1 MKSFKL
7 IIAIF
12 GSMLILLVNSSI
24 SHAQKSHFT
33 VSLSPVFPLSFNQD
47 ARIGLL
53 SGRIGYRYDLT
64 KKISWCISAAYN
76 KFGSKTVTFMT
87 TDDEYESKLA
97 YIPVTSG
104 IQLFFNNEGTRG
116 YFVAN
121 VGYYFP
127 GADFVKGDWGISP
140 GFGIQI
146 PIKNSKMKVDISL
159 LYNGVFGS
167 KTKVYKSSTSHS
179 SSEQWSTYHYLSYLA
194 LNIGLVFGK

>member
-7 IIAIF
+7 IIVIF

-24 SHAQKSHFT
+24 TNAQKSHFT
-33 VSLSPVFPLSFNQD
+33 VSLSPICPLSFYQD
-47 ARIGLL
+47 AGIGLL
-53 SGRIGYRYDLT
+53 SGSICYSYDFM
-64 KKISWCISAAYN
+64 KKISWRLTAAYN
-76 KFGSKTVTFMT
+76 KFGSKTVTFYS
-87 TDDEYESKLA
+87 TDDEYESNLA
-97 YIPVTSG
+97 YIPITSG
-104 IQLFFNNEGTRG
+104 IQFFFNNEGARG

-127 GADFVKGDWGISP
+127 AADFEKGDWGISP
-140 GFGIQI
+140 GFGVQI
-146 PIKNSKMKVDISL
+146 PTKNSKMKVDISL

-167 KTKVYKSSTSHS
+167 KTKVYKSSTSQS